1 MTNIAI
7 IPARGGSKRIPRKNV
22 RDFLGKPILYYS
34 IKAAIESGLFDE
46 IMVSTDDDEI
56 KQIAI
61 QYGAKVPFKRSLRNS
76 DDYATTIDVLIE
88 VLDSYEKYE
97 KKFDFGCCIYP
108 TAVFADSNLLK
119 KTFTKLVSEDYDTV
133 FPVLKYSYPIQRALK
148 INDKNRI
155 EIINPEYLK
164 ARSQD
169 LEEAYHDAGQFY
181 WFRPDILKSKT
192 KIWTNNSGVEIISEM
207 HAQDIDSLSDWELAE
222 YKYQFIRNEKR

>member
-34 IKAAIESGLFDE
+34 IKTAIESGLFDE

-88 VLDSYEKYE
+88 VLDSYEKSG

-155 EIINPEYLK
+155 EIINPEYIK

-222 YKYQFIRNEKR
+222 YKYQFMRNEKR